1 MTTTT
6 QVKLIGGPLSGQN
19 LGVDANSV
27 QAGQIFQLGDK
38 PKSAGNTTVQTKH
51 HYRLDPHP
59 SEGFV
64 LSWVNPADRRRYG
77 H

>member
-6 QVKLIGGPLSGQN
+6 QVKLIGGPLSGRAVA
-19 LGVDANSV
+19 LGELVPGEIHRFGAN
-27 QAGQIFQLGDK
+27 K
-38 PKSAGNTTVQTKH
+38 KSAGSVTVETKH